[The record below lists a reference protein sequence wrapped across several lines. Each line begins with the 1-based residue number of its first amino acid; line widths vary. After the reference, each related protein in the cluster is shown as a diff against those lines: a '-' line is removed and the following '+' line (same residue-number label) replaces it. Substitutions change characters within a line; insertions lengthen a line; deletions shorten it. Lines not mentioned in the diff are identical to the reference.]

1 MKNFINLFLFSIV
14 ILASSCNGCRQIPAN
29 QIVLNSDNYGKDWRQ
44 LSKTETVPACN
55 MPGCFNLYLPA
66 TTMGGDLV
74 SKQRVGKT
82 GESATVKMR
91 YSYNWEI
98 SDPVLFVTEAKELR
112 GGGDYTSDGA
122 LEVIEGRLIDR
133 HFNDISGE
141 LLVNESVLKFDQAAY
156 ESKLTPAVNEDMA
169 KYGIKITGVSCVPEF
184 GTQLETALDAASALE
199 VYKSINE
206 EQLGKEIIRA
216 TAGATKV
223 QVTVEDDDQQVKD

>member
-1 MKNFINLFLFSIV
+1 MKNFINLILFSIV

-44 LSKTETVPACN
+44 LSKNETVPRCN
-55 MPGCFNLYLPA
+55 LAGCYNLYLPA
-66 TTMGGDLV
+66 TTMGGDLTTT
-74 SKQRVGKT
+74 QRVGKT
-82 GESATVKMR
+82 GQSAIVEMK

-112 GGGDYTSDGA
+112 GGGDYTNDGA

-133 HFNDISGE
+133 HFNDISSE

-169 KYGIKITGVSCVPEF
+169 KYGIKVTGISCVPVF
-184 GTQLETALDAASALE
+184 GRQLETALDAASALE
-199 VYKSINE
+199 VYKSIGE
-206 EQLGKEIIRA
+206 EELGKEIIKA
-216 TAGATKV
+216 TAGATKI
-223 QVTVEDDDQQVKD
+223 QVTVEDKEVKE